1 MGEVPVQLK
10 SQHPVDGSE
19 TQQSNPAQKDAAEN
33 TGLEVENP
41 NLEEDRRSIKQQRS
55 WKETEK

>member
-10 SQHPVDGSE
+10 SQRPIDGSE
-19 TQQSNPAQKDAAEN
+19 TQQSNPTQKDAAEN